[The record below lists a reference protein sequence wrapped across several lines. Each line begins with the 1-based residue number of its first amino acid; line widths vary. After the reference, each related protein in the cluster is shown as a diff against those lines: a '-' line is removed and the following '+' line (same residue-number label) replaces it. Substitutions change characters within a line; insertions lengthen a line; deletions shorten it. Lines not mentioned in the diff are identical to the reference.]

1 MMSPYSTLACL
12 LVLLGAVLAASGF
25 PRHHRA
31 PCVSVSQHV
40 SERMT
45 QKQALIAHELVSLPV
60 ESHKARF

>member
-1 MMSPYSTLACL
+1 MSPCSTLACL

-25 PRHHRA
+25 PRHRRA
-31 PCVSVSQHV
+31 PCVSISQYV